1 MNKRCRHMIRWL
13 VALAFVLAAP
23 PARAQQPLL
32 ADLSGHLIAITTG
45 FTGTSVVLFGAT
57 DGPGD
62 IVTIVRGPERD
73 AVVWQ
78 KHHLAGLWING
89 HSVTFANVPSYYAVF
104 SNRALADI
112 APPNAQAASQIGI
125 ANLRIDPRD
134 PRTKP
139 GETTTFRAALVDER
153 KRAHLF
159 AEYPGSV
166 AFLGDRLFRA
176 TLDFPA
182 QCSDRKL
189 SRRSAA
195 DPKRQSGRGANDAAG
210 DRRNRDRR
218 RCQRIRGEQCGALRP
233 CRRHGRR
240 AAGLAR
246 EPAVPPRLSNT
257 RGSAR

>member
-1 MNKRCRHMIRWL
+1 MNKRCRHMSRWL
-13 VALAFVLAAP
+13 VALAFVLGAL

-62 IVTIVRGPERD
+62 IVAIVRGPERD

-78 KHHLAGLWING
+78 KRHLGGLWING

-104 SNRALADI
+104 SNRTLADI
-112 APPNAQAASQIGI
+112 APPSAQAASQIGI

-134 PRTKP
+134 PRIKP
-139 GETTTFRAALVDER
+139 GETTTFRAALINER
-153 KRAHLF
+153 KRVHLF

-182 QCSDRKL
+182 NVPTGNYLVEVLLVRNGKVVSGQTTPLVIAEIGIGADVSEFA
-189 SRRSAA
+189 SNNAA
-195 DPKRQSGRGANDAAG
+195 
-210 DRRNRDRR
+210 
-218 RCQRIRGEQCGALRP
+218 LY
-233 CRRHGRR
+233 
-240 AAGLAR
+240 GLA
-246 EPAVPPRLSNT
+246 AVMGAALLGWLASLPFRH
-257 RGSAR
+257 A